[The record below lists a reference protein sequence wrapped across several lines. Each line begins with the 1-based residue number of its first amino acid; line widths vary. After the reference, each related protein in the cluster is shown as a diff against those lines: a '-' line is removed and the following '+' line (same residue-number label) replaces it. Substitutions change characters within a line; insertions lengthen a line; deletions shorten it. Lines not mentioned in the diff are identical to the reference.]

1 MANPLGAVGQM
12 VATTFDNYTGKAADN
27 VSKNNALLMKLRKN
41 KTFKPFSGGR
51 EIAQELAYAENVTYT
66 RYSGFEQI
74 NTSPSDIITAAK
86 FAIKQSAVS
95 VVVSGLETLQNASK
109 EQIINLAMERSKN
122 AITTMEN
129 RMAEDVYSDGTAD
142 SGRQIGGLGLLVSK
156 TPTVGVV
163 GGIDSA
169 SNPWWRNKV
178 LVYDAVDVLNANPT
192 ATTINIPMN
201 RLFNSLVRGA
211 DKPDLIV
218 ADTEAFEMYQGYVQ
232 DKARVTSKDFDDLG
246 FMNLKFNGADVVLDG
261 GYGGNAPAKTMY
273 FLNTKYIHFRPHT
286 ARNFTRIGGEKRE
299 SINQDASVTLMGFAG
314 NMTLSCRF
322 LQGVGYWT

>member
-1 MANPLGAVGQM
+1 MANPLGAVGEI

-27 VSKNNALLMKLRKN
+27 VSKNNALLGRLRKN
-41 KTFKPFSGGR
+41 KTYKPFSGGQQIVQ
-51 EIAQELAYAENVTYT
+51 EIAYAENVTYT
-66 RYSGFEQI
+66 RYSGYEQI

-109 EQIINLAMERSKN
+109 EQIINLAQERSKN

-156 TPTVGVV
+156 TPSSGTV
-163 GGIDSA
+163 GGIDA
-169 SNPWWRNKV
+169 STNSWWRNV
-178 LVYDAVDVLNANPT
+178 ALAFDASDVLNAAPT
-192 ATTINIPMN
+192 RDTINIAMLKLYN
-201 RLFNSLVRGA
+201 RLVRGM
-211 DKPDLIV
+211 DSPDLIV
-218 ADTEAFEMYQGYVQ
+218 ADAQAFELYELFMQSKLSVQ
-232 DKARVTSKDFDDLG
+232 SKDLNDAG
-246 FMNLKFNGADVVLDG
+246 FQTIRFKGADVVLDG
-261 GYGGNAPAKTMY
+261 GYGGNAPSKTMY

-314 NMTLSCRF
+314 NMTTSCRF
-322 LQGVGYWT
+322 LQGVGSWT